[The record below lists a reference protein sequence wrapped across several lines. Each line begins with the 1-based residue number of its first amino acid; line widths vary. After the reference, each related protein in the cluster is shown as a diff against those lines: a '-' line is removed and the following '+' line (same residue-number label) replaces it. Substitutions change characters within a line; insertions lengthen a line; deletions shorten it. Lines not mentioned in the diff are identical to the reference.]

1 MKDDYRVHAVEGVMV
16 STRNGIL
23 KLLDLY
29 KKGGE
34 KHQIFVISP
43 VNDNELS
50 LLGLLDKAESKDERL
65 WAVIERSRNSWLE
78 LSENSL
84 ERDVTSFVTE
94 AINASFAKVED
105 ILKAVWLLEKS
116 SEQSRIYLESMT
128 SFFVASILSALFEI
142 NGLEAS
148 MFSVDEAV
156 RKSSFPEGASFIYGK
171 LLIPVS

>member
-94 AINASFAKVED
+94 AINEQD
-105 ILKAVWLLEKS
+105 IS
-116 SEQSRIYLESMT
+116 
-128 SFFVASILSALFEI
+128 
-142 NGLEAS
+142 
-148 MFSVDEAV
+148 
-156 RKSSFPEGASFIYGK
+156 
-171 LLIPVS
+171 